1 MKKSAPLMAALI
13 LILHSS
19 ALLEAAKPVELKL
32 ESVQKIWDQ
41 DPHNA
46 FTGLTRFNDQW
57 FCVFRTGKAHVSPD
71 GALQVLASKDG
82 KDWKPVARITSD
94 TADLRDAKIAVTPQG
109 QLMLS
114 GAAALHQPNPA
125 THQSMTWFSDDGTH
139 WSKGHK
145 IGDPGVWLWGMRWN
159 DGDVY
164 SIGYQTGKTGP
175 KFTRLYKSSD
185 GKQYET
191 VVDKLHD
198 TGYTNESSLVFTK
211 DKTCYCLLRR
221 DSKGANTGLLGI
233 SKPPYTDWQWKDLG
247 VRIGGP
253 ELFQLPDGR
262 FLATVR
268 LYSPKARTSICQV
281 DVEKGTLTE
290 LLELPSGGDTS
301 YANMVLHDGL
311 LNVSYYSSHEGKTS
325 IYFAKVSYK

>member
-1 MKKSAPLMAALI
+1 MKKASPLIAALI
-13 LILHSS
+13 LILHSPS
-19 ALLEAAKPVELKL
+19 LLQAEKPVELKL

-46 FTGLTRFNDQW
+46 FTGLTRFKDQW

-71 GALQVLASKDG
+71 GALQVLSSTDG
-82 KDWKPVARITSD
+82 KTWKPVARITSD

-114 GAAALHQPNPA
+114 GAAALHQPNPV

-145 IGDPGVWLWGMRWN
+145 IGDPNMWLWGMRWN

-164 SIGYQTGKTGP
+164 SIGYRTGKSGP

-191 VVDKLHD
+191 VVDKLID
-198 TGYTNESSLVFTK
+198 KGYVNESSLVFTK
-211 DKTCYCLLRR
+211 DKTCYCLQRR
-221 DSKGANTGLLGI
+221 DTTGDNTGLLGT
-233 SKPPYTDWQWKDLG
+233 SKPPYTNWQWKDLG

-268 LYSPKARTSICQV
+268 LYSPKQHTSICQI

-311 LNVSYYSSHEGKTS
+311 LNVSYYSSHEKRTS
-325 IYFAKVSYK
+325 IYFATVSYK

>member
-1 MKKSAPLMAALI
+1 MKNAKPLMAALM
-13 LILHSS
+13 LILTSS
-19 ALLEAAKPVELKL
+19 ALLEAAEPVELKL

-46 FTGLTRFNDQW
+46 FTGLTRFKDQW

-82 KDWKPVARITSD
+82 KEWKPVARITSES
-94 TADLRDAKIAVTPQG
+94 ADLRDAKIAVTPQG

-114 GAAALHQPNPA
+114 GAAALHSPNPA

-139 WSKGHK
+139 WSKGHN
-145 IGDPGVWLWGMRWN
+145 IGDPGMWLWGMKWN

-185 GKQYET
+185 GKAYET

-221 DSKGANTGLLGI
+221 DGQGANTGLLGI

-247 VRIGGP
+247 VKIGGP

-268 LYSPKARTSICQV
+268 LYSPKAHTSICQI

-325 IYFAKVSYK
+325 IYFAKVSYQ